1 MKKCRVVLW
10 VVVLALVGLTAAVSA
25 QETLVVAARGG
36 SHVDAMNSAKDAF
49 EAKHKR
55 VDIKFFL

>member
-25 QETLVVAARGG
+25 QET
-36 SHVDAMNSAKDAF
+36 
-49 EAKHKR
+49 
-55 VDIKFFL
+55 KFQSENC